1 MNLITPDFGL
11 IFWQSTT
18 LFAVLFVLRRFAW
31 NPILDAIQEREQAI
45 EQSLQ
50 DAEAAKKLIAQAQTE
65 KEALLHTARKEHTQ
79 LVEEAVASKERI
91 INDAHREA
99 ENMSKD
105 LIRQTHVRLEQERKE
120 ALGALKNEVGILA
133 IQIAEKLLKDEL
145 QRKGA
150 QERLIQQL
158 IKNAS
163 RN

>member
-31 NPILDAIQEREQAI
+31 DPILDAIQAREQAI
-45 EQSLQ
+45 ETSLQ
-50 DAEAAKKLIAQAQTE
+50 DAKAAKKLIARAQTE
-65 KEALLHTARKEHTQ
+65 KEALLHTGRKEHTQ
-79 LVEEAVASKERI
+79 LVEEAVATKERI
-91 INDAHREA
+91 ISAAHREA
-99 ENMSKD
+99 ENVSED
-105 LIRQTHVRLEQERKE
+105 LIRQTRVRLEQERKE
-120 ALGALKNEVGILA
+120 ALGALQNEVGILA

-145 QRKGA
+145 QRNGA
-150 QERLIQQL
+150 QERLIQRL